1 MRNNNNQF
9 KFGAKIY
16 AKNFFSNKDVN
27 GLATYIGFAGV
38 GGLVATTI
46 GVVGKAAAL
55 GGNIFSTLAVSTGA
69 IGTTAIA
76 MTAGAAAFVS
86 VKAIY
91 DAFKNSPVKPT
102 AKIAAGILTA
112 ALATTAIT
120 SGITYGAGSSA
131 FKKISTHQVKKE
143 FNTKVVRK
151 ADVLAGDVTII
162 APAKAAKLK
171 R

>member
-1 MRNNNNQF
+1 MRNNKQNF

-16 AKNFFSNKDVN
+16 AKNFFSNKGVN
-27 GLATYIGFAGV
+27 GLGTYMVFAGV
-38 GGLVATTI
+38 GGLVATTV

-55 GGNIFSTLAVSTGA
+55 GGNILGTVAASTGT
-69 IGTTAIA
+69 IG
-76 MTAGAAAFVS
+76 MTSLALVAAASAIVA
-86 VKAIY
+86 VKALP
-91 DAFKNSPVKPT
+91 DAFKNSQVKPT

-120 SGITYGAGSSA
+120 GGLTYATGNSAIKNLSS
-131 FKKISTHQVKKE
+131 HQVKKE

-151 ADVLAGDVTII
+151 ADVLAGDVII
-162 APAKAAKLK
+162 VTPKKSAQLK